1 MVSAQHYDVLSS
13 ASSHF
18 LSDENFGIPDIEN
31 VMNTVFGSDRSGKE
45 AVSWKQYWNELNVYE
60 EALRLGGNIA
70 DVPMV
75 CPCLWLIFNG
85 YVMYEC
91 A

>member
-1 MVSAQHYDVLSS
+1 MVSTQHYNTLSS

-31 VMNTVFGSDRSGKE
+31 VMNIVFGSDHSGKE

-60 EALRLGGNIA
+60 EALRLGGNTA

-75 CPCLWLIFNG
+75 CLCLWLIFNMLCMT
-85 YVMYEC
+85 VLE
-91 A
+91 

>member
-1 MVSAQHYDVLSS
+1 MSSHYMVPTQHYDGLSS

-31 VMNTVFGSDRSGKE
+31 VMNTVFGSECSGKE
-45 AVSWKQYWNELNVYE
+45 AELWKQYWNELNVYE
-60 EALRLGGNIA
+60 EALRLGDNIG

-75 CPCLWLIFNG
+75 C
-85 YVMYEC
+85 

>member
-1 MVSAQHYDVLSS
+1 MVSAQHYDALSS

-31 VMNTVFGSDRSGKE
+31 VMDTVFGSERSGKE
-45 AVSWKQYWNELNVYE
+45 AELWKQYWNELNVYE
-60 EALRLGGNIA
+60 EALHLGNKIG
-70 DVPMV
+70 DVLMV
-75 CPCLWLIFNG
+75 C
-85 YVMYEC
+85 

>member
-1 MVSAQHYDVLSS
+1 MVSAQHYDALSS

-18 LSDENFGIPDIEN
+18 LSDENFGVPDIEN
-31 VMNTVFGSDRSGKE
+31 VMSTVFGSERSGKE
-45 AVSWKQYWNELNVYE
+45 AESWKQYWNELNVYE
-60 EALRLGGNIA
+60 EALRLGDNIG

-75 CPCLWLIFNG
+75 C
-85 YVMYEC
+85 

>member
-1 MVSAQHYDVLSS
+1 MLSNM
-13 ASSHF
+13 SSCL
-18 LSDENFGIPDIEN
+18 LSDEIFGIPDIEN
-31 VMNTVFGSDRSGKE
+31 VMNAVFGSNCSRKE
-45 AVSWKQYWNELNVYE
+45 AVSWKQYWNELNMYE
-60 EALRLGGNIA
+60 EALHLGGNIA
-70 DVPMV
+70 GVPLV

>member
-1 MVSAQHYDVLSS
+1 MSSHYMVSAQHYDALSS

-18 LSDENFGIPDIEN
+18 LSDENFGVPNIEN
-31 VMNTVFGSDRSGKE
+31 VMSAVFGSEHSGKE
-45 AVSWKQYWNELNVYE
+45 AESWKQYWNELNVYE
-60 EALRLGGNIA
+60 EALRLGDNIG

-75 CPCLWLIFNG
+75 C
-85 YVMYEC
+85 